1 LIENDTKREARGRK
15 EGEPTDSPLVKLELD
30 VADGVSEVKADD
42 AALRERKE
50 VKRELLAC

>member
-15 EGEPTDSPLVKLELD
+15 EGEPTGSPLVKLELD